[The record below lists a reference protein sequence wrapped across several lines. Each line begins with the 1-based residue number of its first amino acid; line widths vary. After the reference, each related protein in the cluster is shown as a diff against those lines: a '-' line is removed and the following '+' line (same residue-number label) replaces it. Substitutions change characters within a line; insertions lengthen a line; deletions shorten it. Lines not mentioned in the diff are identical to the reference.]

1 MYHYHQ
7 TWTPD
12 CAGTV
17 LRFLCCSGHA
27 RYCSQTSR
35 LPKYENLKKKKNSPP
50 PLLSLLILLLFL
62 PSLFSSPS
70 SARLFLLS
78 LLNPLLLP
86 LLPLWQLLMHDGSC
100 HPVEE
105 ALLSSVSEEV
115 ELLSPFSAAF
125 VFAIIFPSAGKS
137 EKLPVKLL
145 QWRTSHLL
153 LLLLLLLS
161 LQQKIKH
168 MKIQLLFLLSYSK
181 LKYIG
186 FNFLS
191 DGNKKFK
198 SQDMKIQ
205 N

>member
-1 MYHYHQ
+1 MLERCSASSVAVAMRGTAAKH
-7 TWTPD
+7 PD
-12 CAGTV
+12 YQNMRT
-17 LRFLCCSGHA
+17 
-27 RYCSQTSR
+27 
-35 LPKYENLKKKKNSPP
+35 LKKNNSPP

-100 HPVEE
+100 HPEEE
-105 ALLSSVSEEV
+105 ALLSLVSEEV

-125 VFAIIFPSAGKS
+125 VFTIIFPSAGKS

-186 FNFLS
+186 FHFLS

>member
-1 MYHYHQ
+1 MLERCSASSVAVAMRGTAAKH
-7 TWTPD
+7 PD
-12 CAGTV
+12 YQNT
-17 LRFLCCSGHA
+17 R
-27 RYCSQTSR
+27 T
-35 LPKYENLKKKKNSPP
+35 LKKKKNSPP

-100 HPVEE
+100 HPEEE

-125 VFAIIFPSAGKS
+125 IFAIIFPSTGKS

-153 LLLLLLLS
+153 LLLLLLLLS
-161 LQQKIKH
+161 LQQKIKR

-205 N
+205 NL